1 MKVIAWRDQFPFTPS
16 ITSPPYISATILI
29 SNHPTCYNELV
40 DWIEC
45 FGKDVPV
52 LSPSPNARYRTV
64 EASGKTTKDA
74 KAPGTLEV
82 TPVDPLIA
90 QADAILN
97 ELQRTELGTSNTIF
111 LYVIAPIIEF
121 LNHKYGD
128 TLEYTTELSRSIEK
142 EDQVNA
148 KAHNGVRF
156 DAVFLKRQGG
166 GVIALLDFKRKEYLV
181 SRDFEGALV
190 EEKGSSPDGLL
201 TRNGAIFTKQISAY
215 AVKSGCKHVA
225 LFNWDHLLLFDFFQV
240 EKKSNMERFIGKKAR
255 LTWVVER
262 EELQGKHM
270 KQHFIRKALL
280 GWLLRA
286 FEDTDMTPAS

>member
-1 MKVIAWRDQFPFTPS
+1 ML
-16 ITSPPYISATILI
+16 TSTILI

-90 QADAILN
+90 QADTILN
-97 ELQRTELGTSNTIF
+97 ELQRTELGTRSMLSTLPQLGQNSEGDVSNTIF
-111 LYVIAPIIEF
+111 LYVIAPIIEV

-128 TLEYTTELSRSIEK
+128 TFEYTTELSRSIEK
-142 EDQVNA
+142 EDQVND

-166 GVIALLDFKRKEYLV
+166 GVIALLEFKRKEYLV
-181 SRDFEGALV
+181 YRDFEGALV

-225 LFNWDHLLLFDFFQV
+225 LFNWDHLLLFDFFQL

-262 EELQGKHM
+262 EELRGKHM

-286 FEDTDMTPAS
+286 FEDADMTPAS

>member
-1 MKVIAWRDQFPFTPS
+1 MKVIAWR
-16 ITSPPYISATILI
+16 ATILI

-82 TPVDPLIA
+82 TPVDLLIA

-97 ELQRTELGTSNTIF
+97 ELQRTEHGTRSMLSTLPQLGQNSEGDVSNTIF
-111 LYVIAPIIEF
+111 LYVIAPIIEV

-128 TLEYTTELSRSIEK
+128 TFEYTTELSRSIEK
-142 EDQVNA
+142 EDQVND

-166 GVIALLDFKRKEYLV
+166 G
-181 SRDFEGALV
+181 G
-190 EEKGSSPDGLL
+190 
-201 TRNGAIFTKQISAY
+201 
-215 AVKSGCKHVA
+215 
-225 LFNWDHLLLFDFFQV
+225 
-240 EKKSNMERFIGKKAR
+240 
-255 LTWVVER
+255 
-262 EELQGKHM
+262 
-270 KQHFIRKALL
+270 
-280 GWLLRA
+280 
-286 FEDTDMTPAS
+286 